1 MSRNGNG
8 GSNGT
13 NGHDAPDALSPAAT
27 RLMADV
33 RAATAPAMDRLRE
46 TLDKRMLAFE
56 DTARETIGENLKLFR
71 QLLTMAEDMA
81 REHSERMQKISTPII
96 DQLEKQHHEIAA
108 LKRRL
113 DAVEARQAEAEK
125 PEP

>member
-8 GSNGT
+8 GG
-13 NGHDAPDALSPAAT
+13 NGHGAPDEGLSPAAT

-33 RAATAPAMDRLRE
+33 RAATAPIMDDMSAR
-46 TLDKRMLAFE
+46 LDKQMASLE
-56 DTARETIGENLKLFR
+56 GVARETIGENLKLFR

-96 DQLEKQHHEIAA
+96 DQLEKQHHEIERMKA
-108 LKRRL
+108 RL
-113 DAVEARQAEAEK
+113 DAVEARQAEAGK
-125 PEP
+125 PAP